1 MHAATSAE
9 TLEYQFFHTRPV
21 EPFWTVPICS
31 EACRQKGLFL
41 IIGAFQLTA
50 AARRR
55 RQSLAIQLV
64 KSLAIFR
71 GIAFSVTWRTL
82 ESRCFFVEHC
92 IEFGFLGN
100 FGIR

>member
-1 MHAATSAE
+1 MHAATSAKAHGH
-9 TLEYQFFHTRPV
+9 QFEHTRPV
-21 EPFWTVPICS
+21 APFWTVPKGS
-31 EACRQKGLFL
+31 EACRQKRLFL
-41 IIGAFQLTA
+41 IISAFQLAA

-92 IEFGFLGN
+92 VEFGFLGN